1 MTRRCVH
8 QRDSVPPVDRIMLQC
23 PHRESWYNCV
33 MVANRYLRYRR
44 RSPHY
49 RFSEAARAANRTARK
64 YAAVGLVTGS
74 ELQALWRA
82 DSTCRYCRIGLAW
95 REWTVDHAVPFSRG
109 GANTID
115 NIVMACRSCNA
126 RKAAG
131 MPHEYAIRMAIR
143 GLRLDCLPVGVPVQ
157 LLLWGMDA
165 RLQIS
170 EADAGFRP
178 GAGV

>member
-1 MTRRCVH
+1 M
-8 QRDSVPPVDRIMLQC
+8 
-23 PHRESWYNCV
+23 N
-33 MVANRYLRYRR
+33 ANRYWQYRR

-64 YAAVGLVTGS
+64 YAAVGVVTGS

-82 DSTCRYCRIGLAW
+82 DSQCRYCRIELAW

-115 NIVMACRSCNA
+115 NIVMACQSCNS

-131 MPHEYAIRMAIR
+131 MPHEYAIRMAIA
-143 GLRLDCLPVGVPVQ
+143 GLRLDCLPAGVPVQ
-157 LLLWGMDA
+157 LLLWQMDA
-165 RLQIS
+165 PLTIS
-170 EADAGFRP
+170 ETN
-178 GAGV
+178 GASLTGVGT